1 MFVVLDLVAEA
12 SSCLILDTAQDIPI
26 CPMKQSFLDAPGHS
40 VCSLFLN
47 LVFEFECAPCSW
59 FVFFIIVLVVCALAL
74 FLIVGA
80 LSFVR
85 GLCYMIGFWFEVCS
99 LSLMC
104 FLNTMKHKEHEYHG
118 FGFCFP

>member
-1 MFVVLDLVAEA
+1 VLLLLLFFVLVLCAYNSCCSFFLFVVLDLVAEA

-74 FLIVGA
+74 FLIV
-80 LSFVR
+80 L
-85 GLCYMIGFWFEVCS
+85 
-99 LSLMC
+99 LSLLLVLC
-104 FLNTMKHKEHEYHG
+104 RLFVV
-118 FGFCFP
+118 CVI